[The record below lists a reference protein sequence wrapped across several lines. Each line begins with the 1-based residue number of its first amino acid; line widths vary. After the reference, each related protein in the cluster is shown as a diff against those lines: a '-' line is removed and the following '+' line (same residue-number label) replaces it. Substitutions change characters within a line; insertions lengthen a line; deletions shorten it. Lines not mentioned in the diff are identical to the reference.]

1 MEKMLVAVFDNESK
15 AYEGSRALAQLD
27 ADGSIAVHAQ
37 AVIKKNP
44 DGTATVKELNDE
56 FPVGS
61 VAGTA
66 VGSLIGLLEGP
77 VGVAVGATTGLFAG
91 MVRDLFAAGVDAE
104 FVDDTAA
111 ILTAGKC
118 AVVADVSEEWETPVD
133 TKMEALGATV
143 IRTPRQA
150 VEQDQRAREA
160 AALREEIDQ
169 LKAEYA
175 RAKADRKARIQA
187 RIDQLNARL
196 QARLDQARQRSEQIK
211 SETEAKVQALQ
222 KKAAKAQG
230 DIKATLDARAKHIR
244 EEYEQSVAKEKHLLA
259 GQLKAAAAKLEK

>member
-15 AYEGSRALAQLD
+15 AYEGSRALTQLD

-61 VAGTA
+61 LAGTT

-77 VGVAVGATTGLFAG
+77 VGLAVGATTGLFAG

-104 FVDDTAA
+104 FVDDAA
-111 ILTAGKC
+111 AMLTPGKC
-118 AVVADVSEEWETPVD
+118 AVVADISEEWETPVD
-133 TKMEALGATV
+133 TKMEALNATV
-143 IRTPRQA
+143 IRTPKRV

-160 AALREEIDQ
+160 ASLREEIDQ
-169 LKAEYA
+169 LKAEHAKA
-175 RAKADRKARIQA
+175 RADRKAKLKA
-187 RIDQLNARL
+187 RIDKLEVDL
-196 QARLDQARQRSEQIK
+196 QRKLDEAKQRSAQMK
-211 SETEAKVQALQ
+211 LETDAKVQAL
-222 KKAAKAQG
+222 KEKAEKTQG
-230 DIKATLDARAKHIR
+230 EIKTTLDARVTRIQKDFEASQAK
-244 EEYEQSVAKEKHLLA
+244 VKHLLA
-259 GQLKAAAAKLEK
+259 EHLKATAARLER

>member
-1 MEKMLVAVFDNESK
+1 MEKMLVAVFENESK
-15 AYEGSRALAQLD
+15 AYEGSRALVQLD

-37 AVIKKNP
+37 AVIRKNP

-61 VAGTA
+61 VAGTT

-77 VGVAVGATTGLFAG
+77 VGLAVGATTGLFAG

-104 FVDDTAA
+104 FVDDAA
-111 ILTAGKC
+111 AMLTPGKC
-118 AVVADVSEEWETPVD
+118 AVLADVSEEWETPVD

-143 IRTPRQA
+143 IRTPKQA

-169 LKAEYA
+169 LSAEYA
-175 RAKADRKARIQA
+175 KARADRKAKLKA
-187 RIDQLNARL
+187 RIDKLEADL
-196 QARLDQARQRSEQIK
+196 QRKRDEAKQRSAQMK
-211 SETEAKVQALQ
+211 QETEEKVQTLK
-222 KKAAKAQG
+222 KKAEKTQG
-230 DIKATLDARAKHIR
+230 EIKATLDARVTRIQHDYEASQAKVK
-244 EEYEQSVAKEKHLLA
+244 QLLA
-259 GQLKAAAAKLEK
+259 EQLKATAARLER

>member
-44 DGTATVKELNDE
+44 DGTATVKESNE

-61 VAGTA
+61 VAGTT

-77 VGVAVGATTGLFAG
+77 VGLAVGATTGLFAG
-91 MVRDLFAAGVDAE
+91 MVRDLFAAGVNAE
-104 FVDDTAA
+104 FVDDAAA
-111 ILTAGKC
+111 ILTPGKC

-133 TKMEALGATV
+133 AKMEALGATV
-143 IRTPRQA
+143 IRTPKQA
-150 VEQDQRAREA
+150 VEQDQRARET

-175 RAKADRKARIQA
+175 KARADRKAKMKA
-187 RIDQLNARL
+187 RIDKLEADL
-196 QARLDQARQRSEQIK
+196 QRKLDEAKRRSAQMKEETDAKIQALRKKAEKTQGEIK
-211 SETEAKVQALQ
+211 S
-222 KKAAKAQG
+222 
-230 DIKATLDARAKHIR
+230 TLDARVTRIQHDYEASQAK
-244 EEYEQSVAKEKHLLA
+244 VKHLLA
-259 GQLKAAAAKLEK
+259 EQLKATAARIER

>member
-1 MEKMLVAVFDNESK
+1 MEKMLVAVFDNEAK

-27 ADGSIAVHAQ
+27 AEGSIAIHAQ

-44 DGTATVKELNDE
+44 DGTATVKQFNDE

-61 VAGTA
+61 LAGTT

-77 VGVAVGATTGLFAG
+77 VGLAVGATTGLFAG
-91 MVRDLFAAGVDAE
+91 MVRDLFAAGVNAE

-111 ILTAGKC
+111 TLTPGKC
-118 AVVADVSEEWETPVD
+118 AVLADISEEWETPVD
-133 TKMEALGATV
+133 TRIEALGGIV
-143 IRTPRQA
+143 FRTSKQV

-175 RAKADRKARIQA
+175 ETRADRKAKIRA
-187 RIDQLNARL
+187 RIDKLEADL
-196 QARLDQARQRSEQIK
+196 QRKIDEVKQRSAQMK
-211 SETEAKVQALQ
+211 QETEAKVQALK
-222 KKAAKAQG
+222 KKAEKTQG
-230 DIKATLDARAKHIR
+230 EIKATLDARITRIQRDYEASQAKV
-244 EEYEQSVAKEKHLLA
+244 EHLLA
-259 GQLKAAAAKLEK
+259 QQLKAAAARLER

>member
-15 AYEGSRALAQLD
+15 AYEGSRALTQLD

-44 DGTATVKELNDE
+44 DGTATVKELNDK

-61 VAGTA
+61 VAGTT
-66 VGSLIGLLEGP
+66 VGSLIGLIEGT
-77 VGVAVGATTGLFAG
+77 VGLAVGATTGLFAG

-104 FVDDTAA
+104 FVDDAA
-111 ILTAGKC
+111 AMLTPGKC
-118 AVVADVSEEWETPVD
+118 AVVADISEEWETPVD

-143 IRTPRQA
+143 IRTPKQA

-160 AALREEIDQ
+160 AALREEVDQ

-175 RAKADRKARIQA
+175 RARADRKAKIKA
-187 RIDQLNARL
+187 RIDKLEANL
-196 QARLDQARQRSEQIK
+196 QSKLDEAKQRSAQMK
-211 SETEAKVQALQ
+211 QETEAKIQALK
-222 KKAAKAQG
+222 KKAEKTHG
-230 DIKATLDARAKHIR
+230 EIKATLDGRVTRIQQDYEASQAK
-244 EEYEQSVAKEKHLLA
+244 VKHLLA
-259 GQLKAAAAKLEK
+259 GQLKATAARLER

>member
-44 DGTATVKELNDE
+44 DHTVTVKELNDE

-61 VAGTA
+61 VAGTT

-77 VGVAVGATTGLFAG
+77 VGLAVGATTGLFAG
-91 MVRDLFAAGVDAE
+91 MVRDLFAAGVNAE
-104 FVDDTAA
+104 FVDDAAA
-111 ILTAGKC
+111 ILTPGKC
-118 AVVADVSEEWETPVD
+118 VVVADVSEEWETPVD

-143 IRTPRQA
+143 IRTPKQA

-160 AALREEIDQ
+160 ASLREEIDQ

-175 RAKADRKARIQA
+175 KARADRKAKLKA
-187 RIDQLNARL
+187 RIDKLEADL
-196 QARLDQARQRSEQIK
+196 QRRLDEAKQRSAQMK
-211 SETEAKVQALQ
+211 QETEAKIQAL
-222 KKAAKAQG
+222 KKRAETTHG
-230 DIKATLDARAKHIR
+230 EIKATLDARVTRIQQDYEASQAK
-244 EEYEQSVAKEKHLLA
+244 VKHLLA
-259 GQLKAAAAKLEK
+259 EQLKAAAVRLER

>member
-15 AYEGSRALAQLD
+15 AYEGSRALTQLD

-44 DGTATVKELNDE
+44 DGTATVKELNDK

-61 VAGTA
+61 VAGTT

-77 VGVAVGATTGLFAG
+77 VGLAVGATTGLFAG
-91 MVRDLFAAGVDAE
+91 MVRDLFVAGVDAE
-104 FVDDTAA
+104 FVDDAAA
-111 ILTAGKC
+111 ILTSGKC

-133 TKMEALGATV
+133 TKMETLGATV
-143 IRTPRQA
+143 IRTPKQA

-169 LKAEYA
+169 LRAEYA
-175 RAKADRKARIQA
+175 NARADRKAKLKA
-187 RIDQLNARL
+187 RIDKLEADL
-196 QARLDQARQRSEQIK
+196 QRKLDEAKQRSAQMK
-211 SETEAKVQALQ
+211 QETEAKVHALH
-222 KKAAKAQG
+222 KKAEKAHG

-244 EEYEQSVAKEKHLLA
+244 EEYEQSLLKQKHLLA
-259 GQLKAAAAKLEK
+259 GHLRAAAASLEK

>member
-27 ADGSIAVHAQ
+27 ADGNIAVHAQ

-44 DGTATVKELNDE
+44 DGNVTVKEVNDE

-61 VAGTA
+61 VAGTT

-77 VGVAVGATTGLFAG
+77 AGLAVGATTGLFAG
-91 MVRDLFAAGVDAE
+91 MVRDLFAAGVGAE

-111 ILTAGKC
+111 IFTPGKC

-143 IRTPRQA
+143 MRTPKQA

-169 LKAEYA
+169 LRSEYA
-175 RAKADRKARIQA
+175 KARADRKAKLKA
-187 RIDQLNARL
+187 RTDKLEADL
-196 QARLDQARQRSEQIK
+196 QRKLDEITRRSAQMK
-211 SETEAKVQALQ
+211 QETEAKIQALK
-222 KKAAKAQG
+222 KKAETTHG
-230 DIKATLDARAKHIR
+230 EIKATLDARVTRIQQD
-244 EEYEQSVAKEKHLLA
+244 YEASQVKIKHLLA
-259 GQLKAAAAKLEK
+259 EQLKAAAGRLER

>member
-15 AYEGSRALAQLD
+15 GYEGSRALAQLD

-37 AVIKKNP
+37 AVIKKNS
-44 DGTATVKELNDE
+44 DGTATVKEFNNE
-56 FPVGS
+56 FPVGGL
-61 VAGTA
+61 AGTT

-77 VGVAVGATTGLFAG
+77 VGLAVGATTGLFAG
-91 MVRDLFAAGVDAE
+91 MVRDLFVAGVNAD

-111 ILTAGKC
+111 MLTPGKC

-143 IRTPRQA
+143 IRAPKQA

-169 LKAEYA
+169 LKAEHAKA
-175 RAKADRKARIQA
+175 RADRKAKLKA
-187 RIDQLNARL
+187 KIDKFEADL
-196 QARLDQARQRSEQIK
+196 QRKLDEAKQRSAQMK
-211 SETEAKVQALQ
+211 QETEAKVQALK
-222 KKAAKAQG
+222 KKAEKTQG
-230 DIKATLDARAKHIR
+230 EIKTTLDARVTRIQQDYEASQAK
-244 EEYEQSVAKEKHLLA
+244 VKHLLA
-259 GQLKAAAAKLEK
+259 EHLKATAARLER

>member
-27 ADGSIAVHAQ
+27 ADGNIAVHAQ

-44 DGTATVKELNDE
+44 DGTVTVKELNDE

-61 VAGTA
+61 VAGTT

-77 VGVAVGATTGLFAG
+77 VGLAVGATTGLFAG
-91 MVRDLFAAGVDAE
+91 MVRDLFAAGVGAE

-111 ILTAGKC
+111 ILTPGKC

-143 IRTPRQA
+143 MRTPKQA

-169 LKAEYA
+169 LRSEYA
-175 RAKADRKARIQA
+175 KARADRKAKLKA
-187 RIDQLNARL
+187 RTDKLEADL
-196 QARLDQARQRSEQIK
+196 QRKLDEITRRSAQMK
-211 SETEAKVQALQ
+211 QETEAKIQALK
-222 KKAAKAQG
+222 KKAETTHG
-230 DIKATLDARAKHIR
+230 EIKATLDARVTRIQQD
-244 EEYEQSVAKEKHLLA
+244 YEASQVKIKHLLA
-259 GQLKAAAAKLEK
+259 EQLKAAAGRLER

>member
-27 ADGSIAVHAQ
+27 AEGSIAVHAQ
-37 AVIKKNP
+37 AVIRKNP

-61 VAGTA
+61 LAGTT

-77 VGVAVGATTGLFAG
+77 VGLAVGATTGLFAG
-91 MVRDLFAAGVDAE
+91 MVRDLFAAGVGAE
-104 FVDDTAA
+104 FVDDAA
-111 ILTAGKC
+111 AMLTPGKC

-143 IRTPRQA
+143 IRAPKQA
-150 VEQDQRAREA
+150 VEQDQRTREA

-169 LKAEYA
+169 LKAEHSEA
-175 RAKADRKARIQA
+175 RADRKAKLKA
-187 RIDQLNARL
+187 RIDKLEAGL
-196 QARLDQARQRSEQIK
+196 QRKLDEVQQRSAQMK
-211 SETEAKVQALQ
+211 QETEAKILALK
-222 KKAAKAQG
+222 KKAEKTQG
-230 DIKATLDARAKHIR
+230 EIKTTLDARVRRIQQDHEASQAK
-244 EEYEQSVAKEKHLLA
+244 VKHLLSE
-259 GQLKAAAAKLEK
+259 QLKATAARLER

>member
-27 ADGSIAVHAQ
+27 ADGSIAVHAE
-37 AVIKKNP
+37 AIIKKNP
-44 DGTATVKELNDE
+44 DGTVTVKELNDE

-61 VAGTA
+61 VAGTT

-91 MVRDLFAAGVDAE
+91 MVRDLFVAGVDGT
-104 FVDDTAA
+104 FVDDVAA
-111 ILTAGKC
+111 ILTPGKC
-118 AVVADVSEEWETPVD
+118 AVVTDVSEEWETPVD

-143 IRTPRQA
+143 IRTPKQA

-169 LKAEYA
+169 LRAEYA
-175 RAKADRKARIQA
+175 KARADRKAKLKA
-187 RIDQLNARL
+187 RIDKLDADL
-196 QARLDQARQRSEQIK
+196 QRKLDEAGQRSSQIK
-211 SETEAKVQALQ
+211 QETEAKIQAL
-222 KKAAKAQG
+222 KKKVEKTQG
-230 DIKATLDARAKHIR
+230 EIKGTLDARVTRIQQDYEASQAK
-244 EEYEQSVAKEKHLLA
+244 VKHLLA
-259 GQLKAAAAKLEK
+259 EQLKATAARLAR